1 MREFVKQQLKYLR
14 NTQPF
19 NWVATTLMRPL
30 LRIAGV
36 EGAAVTKHLHRRGTV
51 KAKLPN
57 GRTLRLWSQ
66 GDDWVSNQ
74 IFWNGWNAYETET
87 LSLFFKLASRAEV
100 ILDVGAH
107 VGVFSL
113 VAGHANSSARVF
125 AFEPVAPTYERLQSN
140 VALNQLK
147 NVRCFQSA
155 LSDKDGTA
163 EVFHQPG
170 MTFTASLSRE
180 FMNWQPAWSSSMV
193 SVITGDRFVEENSL
207 PRVDLLKID
216 TESTEPQVLAGVL
229 KTLERDRPQII
240 CEVLPDLTEQS
251 IENLLTP
258 LGYSFYRITD
268 GGLVRQEKITGDLI
282 FRNYL
287 FTTATDPSRIFVKND
302 L

>member
-1 MREFVKQQLKYLR
+1 
-14 NTQPF
+14 
-19 NWVATTLMRPL
+19 MRPI
-30 LRIAGV
+30 LRITGA
-36 EGAAVTKHLHRRGTV
+36 EGAAVAKHLHRRGTV

-57 GRTLRLWSQ
+57 GRTLRLWSR

-74 IFWNGWNAYETET
+74 IFWHGWDAYETET
-87 LSLFFKLASRAEV
+87 LNLFFKLASQSEV

-113 VAGHANSSARVF
+113 VAAHANSNARVF

-140 VALNQLK
+140 VALNDLK
-147 NVRCFQSA
+147 NVQCFQSA
-155 LSDKDGTA
+155 LSDEDGTT

-180 FMNWQPAWSSSMV
+180 FMNWQPAWSSSVV
-193 SVITGDRFVEENSL
+193 SVLTGDKFVDDNDIQ
-207 PRVDLLKID
+207 RVDLMKID
-216 TESTEPQVLAGVL
+216 TESTEPQVIAGML
-229 KTLERDRPQII
+229 KTIERDRPNII

-251 IENLLTP
+251 IEDLLAP

-268 GGLVRQEKITGDLI
+268 SGLVSQEKITGDLK

-287 FTTATDPSRIFVKND
+287 FSPTADENRVDVQTD
-302 L
+302 